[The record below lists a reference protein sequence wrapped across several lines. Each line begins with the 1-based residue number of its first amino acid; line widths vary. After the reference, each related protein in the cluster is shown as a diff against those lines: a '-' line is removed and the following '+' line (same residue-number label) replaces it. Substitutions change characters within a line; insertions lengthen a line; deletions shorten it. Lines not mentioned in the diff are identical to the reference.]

1 MIRRLLAAVVTAFV
15 VVASSADVPSVAAQP
30 TAAQTMSTAPA
41 DARTQRLARLPSD
54 SRGSDEKKTSHRL
67 QQLASSPPL
76 LRTFFAT
83 MPKGGDLHNHASG
96 AVYAE
101 SMVDWATAD
110 DDCLDLATLVTAQRS
125 YGACPLGFTSL
136 PTALEN
142 KTTNRT
148 ALIDAWSMNGFV
160 PHEGETGHDHF
171 FNTFGKFG
179 ATLATHNAGVVA
191 EATRHAAEDH
201 VAYLE
206 LMVTFG
212 GAKLAAVAAKTPVTN
227 DLAATRRAMDAAG
240 FSAAVDEAA
249 ADVAVM
255 EKARRA
261 ELGCTATPQPPPC
274 AVEVR
279 YLQQAIRTAPPAVTY
294 AQLALGFALAKRQP
308 LVVGVNLV
316 APEDDPVALRDYTLH
331 MRMIQTLHAID
342 PNVNVS
348 LHAGELTLGLVP
360 RAYLADHIREAI
372 EIAGAKRIGHG
383 VDVTYENDAIG
394 LLHEMHEKHVMV
406 EIAQTSND
414 GILGVRGVDH
424 PLPTYLA
431 YGVPTALATDDEGV
445 SRNDFTNEFVRAV
458 TTFHLTYA
466 QIKTMVRNS
475 VHYGFLPGASL
486 WIDAD
491 FHTSIAACPHA
502 AIVSTPRGACAAFL
516 EANPHAAME
525 ARLEREL
532 AAFEHAQ
539 AQLAFGPAGT

>member
-1 MIRRLLAAVVTAFV
+1 MIRRLLAAVATAAI
-15 VVASSADVPSVAAQP
+15 VVASVGGAPSI
-30 TAAQTMSTAPA
+30 AQTTGVTRP
-41 DARTQRLARLPSD
+41 DIN
-54 SRGSDEKKTSHRL
+54 SDEFKTFSRL
-67 QQLASSPPL
+67 LSIADSPPL

-110 DDCLDLATLVTAQRS
+110 DDCLDVLTLASAQRAE
-125 YGACPLGFTSL
+125 GAPCPPGYTSL
-136 PTALEN
+136 PSAVAN
-142 KTTNRT
+142 KETSRT

-160 PHEGETGHDHF
+160 PHAGETGHDHF

-179 ATLATHNAGVVA
+179 ATLAKHNAGVVA

-212 GAKLAAVAAKTPVTN
+212 GPKLAAVAAKTPVTN

-240 FSAAVDEAA
+240 FPAAVDEAA
-249 ADVAVM
+249 ADVAAL

-261 ELGCTATPQPPPC
+261 ELGCGAMPEPPPC

-279 YLQQAIRTAPPAVTY
+279 YLQQAIRTEPPAVTY
-294 AQLALGFALAKRQP
+294 AQLALGFVLAKRQP

-331 MRMIQTLHAID
+331 MRMIQALHAKD

-348 LHAGELTLGLVP
+348 LHAGELALGLVP
-360 RAYLADHIREAI
+360 RRYLADHIREAI

-383 VDVTYENDAIG
+383 VDVTYEDDALG
-394 LLHEMHEKHVMV
+394 LLHEMHDKHVMV

-414 GILGVRGVDH
+414 GILGVRGADH
-424 PLPTYLA
+424 PLPTYIA
-431 YGVPTALATDDEGV
+431 FGVPTALATDDEGV

-458 TTFHLTYA
+458 TTFHLSYA
-466 QIKTMVRNS
+466 EIKTMVRNS
-475 VHYGFLPGASL
+475 VHYGFLPGPSL
-486 WIDAD
+486 WTDAV
-491 FHTSIAACPHA
+491 FHASIAACPHA
-502 AIVSTPRGACAAFL
+502 EVVTTPRGACAAFL
-516 EANPHAAME
+516 EASPHAAME
-525 ARLEREL
+525 ARVEREL

-539 AQLAFGPAGT
+539 AQLIGGPVGT